1 MELSIEQRILLSKI
15 LENVKSIMVP
25 DPDFGFVD
33 NGNFLLQLDKE
44 EMRILKKL
52 IKTL

>member
-1 MELSIEQRILLSKI
+1 MELSIEQRALLSKI
-15 LENVKSIMVP
+15 LETVKDVMAA

-33 NGNFLLQLDKE
+33 NGNFLLSLDKE

-52 IKTL
+52 VKTL